1 MDLLDQ
7 LGETFLNWEEMAKVV
22 PSLLTVG
29 LPNTLILALASG
41 ILGSLLGLLL
51 ALMGISRNPVAR
63 WAARIYTDLFRGLP
77 AILVILV
84 IGIGL
89 SPLPGNSP
97 VTGTPIR
104 SGSWR

>member
-7 LGETFLNWEEMAKVV
+7 LADTFFNWEEMAKVI
-22 PSLLTVG
+22 PALLMVG
-29 LPNTLILALASG
+29 LPNTLILAVTSG

-51 ALMGISRNPVAR
+51 AMMAISRSAGAR
-63 WAARIYTDLFRGLP
+63 WAARIYTDIFRGLP

-89 SPLPGNSP
+89 SPIARKSQA
-97 VTGTPIR
+97 TGTPTPWA
-104 SGSWR
+104 SWP